1 MWSLNHMRRIT
12 LLFVL
17 IIGLGTLVSAQSS
30 ELLNN
35 PGLEEGS
42 FGPYTTRRGGEFPIY
57 LPNGWNIWLA
67 SPTGEFTNRSD
78 RTSVN
83 PHPGPGPNPKEGTR
97 ALNVDCG
104 FVTCTASIYQQV
116 SVQQGSNVQANA
128 WAQVKA
134 CNVATGSTSCGSA
147 VESGSQTRIGIDPNG
162 GTDPTDSDI
171 VWSGWVQPHDQ
182 WLQMSVSA
190 TTTGTTATLFLYST
204 QSSTAQLNRSYWDQA
219 SLTGGGSGGAVAGA
233 ATAIPTAPPEVAFVV
248 PQNARDDG
256 SIVHIVQTG
265 DTIDSIA
272 VAYGMTRQQIMD
284 LNNIS
289 DPRIIQL
296 GQEIIIK
303 EPLPTSGESFTEEL
317 PDATQEADSGSTEEP
332 TGAESTPE
340 AESENGDGQTTV
352 VLPTIQAPG
361 QSSDNESPEGEAQ
374 IGNTSAPAPVVS
386 VANGS
391 VLPSSDPSTLVS
403 SVCVLL
409 FDDTNQNRIQE
420 QDEALLA
427 GGSINLSGGAEVT
440 DSVQTDG
447 ISEPQC
453 FEGLAAG
460 AYIIAASAPA
470 DYGLTSPDQL
480 RLDLLPGTT
489 IDVAFGAAAG
499 VAPVAPPPADAGG
512 IVNDVQANETD
523 TNSTVDQILDVSGL
537 VVFGLA
543 AVVLIAGLGLTLFM
557 RRR

>member
-1 MWSLNHMRRIT
+1 MRRIT

-17 IIGLGTLVSAQSS
+17 IVGLVGGALVSAQSS

-57 LPNGWNIWLA
+57 LPNSWNIWLA

-83 PHPGPGPNPKEGTR
+83 PHPGPGPNPREGTR

-104 FVTCTASIYQQV
+104 FVTCTAAIYQQV
-116 SVQQGSNVQANA
+116 TVQQGANVQASA

-134 CNVATGSTSCGSA
+134 CNVATGSDSCGSA
-147 VESGSQTRIGIDPNG
+147 VESGAQTRIGIDPNG
-162 GTDPTDSDI
+162 GTDPSDSDI
-171 VWSGWVQPHDQ
+171 VWSSWVQPHDQ

-190 TTTGTTATLFLYST
+190 TTSGTAATLFLYST
-204 QSSTAQLNRSYWDQA
+204 QSSTAQLNRTYWDQA
-219 SLTGGGSGGAVAGA
+219 TMTGGGSGGSSP
-233 ATAIPTAPPEVAFVV
+233 TASTPIPTAPPEVAFVV

-256 SIVHIVQTG
+256 SIVHVVQTG

-289 DPRIIQL
+289 DPRIISI

-303 EPLPTSGESFTEEL
+303 EPLPTSGESFSEEV
-317 PDATQEADSGSTEEP
+317 PDATEPADSESTGEP
-332 TGAESTPE
+332 SEGTPE
-340 AESENGDGQTTV
+340 ADTENGSEQTGV
-352 VLPTIQAPG
+352 VLPTIQAPD
-361 QSSDNESPEGEAQ
+361 QSDEGE
-374 IGNTSAPAPVVS
+374 TSQTDSQFGDAAAPAPVVS

-391 VLPSSDPSTLVS
+391 VLPSSDPSTLAS
-403 SVCVLL
+403 AVCVLL
-409 FDDTNQNRIQE
+409 FDDANQNRLQE
-420 QDEALLA
+420 QNEALLA
-427 GGSINLSGGAEVT
+427 GGSINLSAGGEVT
-440 DSVQTDG
+440 ANVQTDG
-447 ISEPQC
+447 ISEPHC

-460 AYIIAASAPA
+460 EYLIAASAPA

-499 VAPVAPPPADAGG
+499 IAPAAPPPADTGG
-512 IVNDVQANETD
+512 IVNDVQAQETD
-523 TNSTVDQILDVSGL
+523 TRSTVDQILSVSGL

>member
-1 MWSLNHMRRIT
+1 MRRIT

-17 IIGLGTLVSAQSS
+17 IIGLVGEVLVSAQTS

-35 PGLEEGS
+35 PGLEES
-42 FGPYTTRRGGEFPIY
+42 SSGPYTTRRGGEFPIY

-83 PHPGPGPNPKEGTR
+83 PHPGPGPSPKEGTR

-104 FVTCTASIYQQV
+104 FVTCTAAIYQQV
-116 SVQQGSNVQANA
+116 SVELGSNVQASA

-134 CNVATGSTSCGSA
+134 CNIATGSDSCGSA

-162 GTDPTDSDI
+162 GTDPTDGDI

-190 TTTGTTATLFLYST
+190 TTTGTTVTLFLYST

-248 PQNARDDG
+248 PQNTREDG
-256 SIVHIVQTG
+256 SIVHVVQTG

-272 VAYGMTRQQIMD
+272 VAYGMTRQQVMD

-303 EPLPTSGESFTEEL
+303 EPLPTSGESFSEEV
-317 PDATQEADSGSTEEP
+317 PDATEEADSESTEEANSP
-332 TGAESTPE
+332 ESTPE
-340 AESENGDGQTTV
+340 AENSDGQTTV

-361 QSSDNESPEGEAQ
+361 QSSSGNSSEGESSQ
-374 IGNTSAPAPVVS
+374 TESEFSNTSAPAPVVS

-391 VLPSSDPSTLVS
+391 VLPSSDPSTLAS

-409 FDDTNQNRIQE
+409 FDDANQNRIQE
-420 QDEALLA
+420 QEEALLA

-440 DSVQTDG
+440 DSIQTDG

-460 AYIIAASAPA
+460 AYLIAASPPA
-470 DYGLTSPDQL
+470 DFGLTSPDQL

-499 VAPVAPPPADAGG
+499 VAPVAPPPADSGG
-512 IVNDVQANETD
+512 IVNDVPASETD
-523 TNSTVDQILDVSGL
+523 TNATVNQIFSVSGL

>member
-1 MWSLNHMRRIT
+1 MRRIT

-17 IIGLGTLVSAQSS
+17 IIGLGTLVSAQTS

-67 SPTGEFTNRSD
+67 SPTGEFFNRSD

-83 PHPGPGPNPKEGTR
+83 PHPGPGPSPREGSR

-104 FVTCTASIYQQV
+104 FVTCTAAIYQQV
-116 SVQQGSNVQANA
+116 SVQQGTNVQASA

-134 CNVATGSTSCGSA
+134 CNIPSGSTSCGSA
-147 VESGSQTRIGIDPNG
+147 AESGSQTRIGIDPNG
-162 GTDPTDSDI
+162 GTDPSDSDI

-204 QSSTAQLNRSYWDQA
+204 QSSTAQLNRTYWDQT
-219 SLTGGGSGGAVAGA
+219 SLTGGGSGGSSGAPASA
-233 ATAIPTAPPEVAFVV
+233 ATPIPTAPPEVAFVV
-248 PQNARDDG
+248 PQNARPDG
-256 SIVHIVQTG
+256 SIIHVVQTG

-272 VAYGMTRQQIMD
+272 VAYGMTRQQIME
-284 LNNIS
+284 LNSIS
-289 DPRIIQL
+289 DPRIIRP

-303 EPLPTSGESFTEEL
+303 RPLPTSGTSFTEEL
-317 PDATQEADSGSTEEP
+317 PDAETAVENTPQG
-332 TGAESTPE
+332 TG
-340 AESENGDGQTTV
+340 ENSAGQASV
-352 VLPTIQAPG
+352 ILPTIQPTG
-361 QSSDNESPEGEAQ
+361 QPSQSEPQDDSPQPETQLSETA
-374 IGNTSAPAPVVS
+374 APAPVVS

-391 VLPSSDPSTLVS
+391 VLPSSDPSTLAAA
-403 SVCVLL
+403 VCVLL
-409 FDDTNQNRIQE
+409 FDDVNQNRIQE
-420 QDEALLA
+420 QNESLLA
-427 GGSINLSGGAEVT
+427 GGSINLSTGGAVT
-440 DSVQTDG
+440 ANVQTDG
-447 ISEPQC
+447 ISEPHC

-460 AYIIAASAPA
+460 AYVIAASAPA
-470 DYGLTSPDQL
+470 NYGLTSPDQL

-489 IDVAFGAAAG
+489 IDVAFGAAEG

-512 IVNDVQANETD
+512 IVNEVRAQETD
-523 TNSTVDQILDVSGL
+523 TRSTVDQVLSISGL

-543 AVVLIAGLGLTLFM
+543 AVVLVAGFGLTLFM

>member
-1 MWSLNHMRRIT
+1 MRRIT
-12 LLFVL
+12 LLSVL

-35 PGLEEGS
+35 PGLEEGA

-57 LPNGWNIWLA
+57 LPNSWNIWLA
-67 SPTGEFTNRSD
+67 SPTGEFLNRSD

-83 PHPGPGPNPKEGTR
+83 PHPGPGPSPREGTR

-116 SVQQGSNVQANA
+116 GVQPGSNVQASA

-162 GTDPTDSDI
+162 GTDPSDSDI

-204 QSSTAQLNRSYWDQA
+204 QSSTAQLNRTYWDQA
-219 SLTGGGSGGAVAGA
+219 SLTGGGSGGSSEAPSA
-233 ATAIPTAPPEVAFVV
+233 ATPIPTAPPEVAFVV

-256 SIVHIVQTG
+256 SIVHVVQTG

-284 LNNIS
+284 LNNIT
-289 DPRIIQL
+289 DPRIIRI
-296 GQEIIIK
+296 GQEITIK
-303 EPLPTSGESFTEEL
+303 APLPTSGESFSEEL
-317 PDATQEADSGSTEEP
+317 PDDSET
-332 TGAESTPE
+332 
-340 AESENGDGQTTV
+340 SENAAEDIPEVNSETGDEQTAI

-361 QSSDNESPEGEAQ
+361 QSSEDESPQAASQ
-374 IGNTSAPAPVVS
+374 FSDTSAPAPVVS
-386 VANGS
+386 VASGN
-391 VLPSSDPSTLVS
+391 VLPSSDPSTLAS
-403 SVCVLL
+403 AVCVLL
-409 FDDTNQNRIQE
+409 FDDMNQNRIQE
-420 QDEALLA
+420 QSESLLA
-427 GGSINLSGGAEVT
+427 GGNINLSAGGEVT
-440 DSVQTDG
+440 ANVQTDG
-447 ISEPQC
+447 ISEPHC

-460 AYIIAASAPA
+460 TYMIAASAPA

-512 IVNDVQANETD
+512 IVSEVRAQETD
-523 TNSTVDQILDVSGL
+523 TRSTVDQILSVSGL

-543 AVVLIAGLGLTLFM
+543 AVVLITGFGLTLFM

>member
-1 MWSLNHMRRIT
+1 MRRIT

-17 IIGLGTLVSAQSS
+17 IIGLVGGALVSAQSS
-30 ELLNN
+30 ELLSN

-57 LPNGWNIWLA
+57 LPNGWNVWLA

-83 PHPGPGPNPKEGTR
+83 PHPGPGPSPREGTR

-104 FVTCTASIYQQV
+104 FVTCTAAIYQQV
-116 SVQQGSNVQANA
+116 TVQQGANVQASA

-162 GTDPTDSDI
+162 GTDPSDSDI

-182 WLQMSVSA
+182 WLQMSVGA

-204 QSSTAQLNRSYWDQA
+204 QSSTAQLNRTYWDQT

-233 ATAIPTAPPEVAFVV
+233 ATPIPTAPPEVAFVV
-248 PQNARDDG
+248 PQNARPDG
-256 SIVHIVQTG
+256 SIVHVVQTG

-289 DPRIIQL
+289 DPRIISI

-303 EPLPTSGESFTEEL
+303 EPLPTSGTSFTEEL
-317 PDATQEADSGSTEEP
+317 PDATQEADG
-332 TGAESTPE
+332 EST
-340 AESENGDGQTTV
+340 AEPNSGEQSTV
-352 VLPTIQAPG
+352 ILPTIQAPG
-361 QSSDNESPEGEAQ
+361 QSSEGSSSEDSSSEDDTAQPEAQ
-374 IGNTSAPAPVVS
+374 FGDTAAPAPVVS

-391 VLPSSDPSTLVS
+391 VLPSSDPSTLAS

-409 FDDTNQNRIQE
+409 FNDANQNRIQE
-420 QDEALLA
+420 QDESLLA
-427 GGSINLSGGAEVT
+427 GGSINLSAGDAVT
-440 DSVQTDG
+440 ASVQTDG
-447 ISEPQC
+447 LSEPHC

-460 AYIIAASAPA
+460 IYVIAASAPA
-470 DYGLTSPDQL
+470 DFGLTSPDQL

-489 IDVAFGAAAG
+489 IDVAFGAAEG
-499 VAPVAPPPADAGG
+499 VAPVVPPPADAGG
-512 IVNDVQANETD
+512 IVNDVQAQETD
-523 TNSTVDQILDVSGL
+523 TNSTVDQILNVSGL